1 MAIITRKP
9 RNASLRFQTFL
20 DSSDITR
27 KTPERRLVIGLR
39 KKAGRNAHGRI
50 TVRHRGGGAAQK
62 YRVVDFRRAERDI
75 AGRIASVEYDPN
87 RNVRI
92 GLVTYGNG
100 AKRYILLPEGLSLG
114 DTIIA
119 SDKADA
125 KIGNCMPLRSVPV
138 GFMIHNIEMVP
149 GEGGKFARSAGTSA
163 QFVAKTETHA
173 TLKMPSGEMRMVP
186 LECWATIGVLG
197 NSDFRNIT
205 WGKAGRTRYRGFRP
219 SVRGMAMNPV
229 DHPHG
234 GGEGRSKSGSHPQSP
249 TGKGAKGTR
258 TRNRNKPKSWLI
270 IKRRVN
276 KRKKA

>member
-20 DSSDITR
+20 DSSDITK
-27 KTPERRLVIGLR
+27 KTPERRLVIGLK

-62 YRVVDFRRAERDI
+62 YRVIDFRRGERDI

-92 GLVTYGNG
+92 GLVVYNNG
-100 AKRYILLPEGLSLG
+100 AKKYMLLPEGLTVG

-119 SDKADA
+119 SEKADA
-125 KIGNCMPLRSVPV
+125 KVGNCMPLRSVPV
-138 GFMIHNIEMVP
+138 GFTVHNIEVVP
-149 GEGGKFARSAGTSA
+149 GQGGRFARSAGSSA
-163 QFVAKTETHA
+163 QYVAKTEEHA
-173 TLKMPSGEMRMVP
+173 TLKMPSGEIRMVP

-205 WGKAGRTRYRGFRP
+205 WGKAGRTRHRGFRS

-234 GGEGRSKSGSHPQSP
+234 GGEGRSKSGAHPQSP

-258 TRNRNKPKSWLI
+258 TRNHKKPKGRFI
-270 IKRRVN
+270 IKRRVT